1 MKIILNEEQFK
12 LYETYIIN
20 NLFEDDNP
28 AFSRSNAKKYNGV
41 SELWELI
48 DKKQKELH
56 NAVFGELG
64 DKLDSLT
71 IEKSKL
77 MGKQYLSIPNVM
89 CHAGNQ
95 KLPEN
100 VLIINMSSSLMCPSF
115 YLGLCRI
122 TNGACYAQRA
132 ENQYTTSVMPQR
144 FQTDLMH
151 TQMLTQYQKGNK
163 DPMRQYFRLIELYIQ
178 LANKYATEECRN
190 IISNTES
197 KLRRKLTKEEKDFV
211 TMINSKNKITDVR
224 LNETGDFHCQ
234 LAVNLWAKFAKKIK
248 RKYGIDTHAYTARN
262 LDFSKASN
270 YINMNYSHEGE
281 YDNENVKPR
290 FFRAVKD
297 AYYNNLPETGIDEN
311 FQPILGTNEKGE
323 KYYKCPCGQDES
335 ACDKCGVCFKKNT
348 TGCEYTIFVKYHG
361 LKNAS
366 GLKSAYTQ
374 NEIKPIVDMYKQ
386 NGWTTE
392 KEAEKSDSNQ
402 TKEKLDIFSKNVE
415 RLRNADKK
423 KKEKPKKTKTKKVS
437 K

>member
-20 NLFEDDNP
+20 KLFEDDNP

-132 ENQYTTSVMPQR
+132 ENQYTTTVMPQR

-366 GLKSAYTQ
+366 GLKSAYTR

>member
-392 KEAEKSDSNQ
+392 KESEKSDSNQ

>member
-48 DKKQKELH
+48 DKKQKKLH

-423 KKEKPKKTKTKKVS
+423 KNRKNKNEKGV
-437 K
+437 